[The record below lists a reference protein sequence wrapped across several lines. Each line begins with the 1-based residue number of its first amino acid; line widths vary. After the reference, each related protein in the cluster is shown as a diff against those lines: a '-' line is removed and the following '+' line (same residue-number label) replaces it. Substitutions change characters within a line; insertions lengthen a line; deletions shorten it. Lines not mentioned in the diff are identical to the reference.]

1 MLDIK
6 GVLPALATPSDSEG
20 NLDLGA
26 LPALINFTMERG
38 VSGFFVG
45 GSTGEGFGLHCAE
58 RKLLSEAVMNEVG
71 GKVPVIIHVGSM
83 NYRDVIE
90 LSKHAAKIGAD
101 AVSSVV
107 PFYYLYNLEEVRDY
121 YRAISDAS
129 GLPVIV
135 YDLAQVANTVFPP
148 EKFIEAVLSID
159 GIYGVKFTNPDMVR
173 LSQLKEICAGKLRFF
188 GGVDQIPLPMLS
200 MGASGLIGSNYNAL
214 PEVWVAVYEAF
225 MNGDLET
232 VIKLQK
238 GVTWVLRRIT
248 QVSPLPRV
256 KKMLELRG
264 IDAGPPRLPN
274 QPASTEME
282 KMLEQTIEELFD
294 HPVLGAYMKK

>member
-6 GVLPALATPSDSEG
+6 GVIPALATPSDSEG
-20 NLDLGA
+20 NLDLA
-26 LPALINFTMERG
+26 PLPSLINFTLDRG

-45 GSTGEGFGLHCAE
+45 GSTGEGFGLYADE
-58 RKLLSEAVMNEVG
+58 RKQLSEAVMSEVG

-101 AVSSVV
+101 AISSVV

-135 YDLAQVANTVFPP
+135 YDLAQVANAVFPP
-148 EKFIEAVLSID
+148 EKFMEAMLSID
-159 GIYGVKFTNPDMVR
+159 GMYGVKFTNPDVIR
-173 LSQLKEICAGKLRFF
+173 LNQLKEIGEGRIRFF
-188 GGVDQIPLPMLS
+188 GGLDQIPLPMLS
-200 MGASGLIGSNYNAL
+200 MGASGLIGSNYNAI
-214 PEVWVAVYEAF
+214 PEIWVAVYEAF
-225 MNGDLET
+225 MKKDLEE
-232 VIKLQK
+232 VIKLQD
-238 GVTWVLRRIT
+238 GLTWVMRRISR
-248 QVSPLPRV
+248 VSPLPRV
-256 KKMLELRG
+256 KKMLQLRG

-274 QPASTEME
+274 KPVSPEME
-282 KMLEQTIEELFD
+282 KFLEQTITELFD
-294 HPVLGAYMKK
+294 HPALGTHMKK

>member
-20 NLDLGA
+20 NLDLGPLA
-26 LPALINFTMERG
+26 ALINFTMERG

-45 GSTGEGFGLHCAE
+45 GSTGEGFGLHCDE
-58 RKLLSEAVMNEVG
+58 RKLLAEAVMNEVN

-83 NYRDVIE
+83 NFRDVIE

-107 PFYYLYNLEEVRDY
+107 PFYYIYNLEEVRDY

-148 EKFIEAVLSID
+148 EKFIEAILSID

-173 LSQLKEICAGKLRFF
+173 LSRLKEICGGKLRFF
-188 GGVDQIPLPMLS
+188 GGVDQLPLPMLS

-232 VIKLQK
+232 VIKLQD

-256 KKMLELRG
+256 KKMIELRG

-274 QPASTEME
+274 QPASPEQA
-282 KMLEQTIEELFD
+282 KLLGQTIEELFD
-294 HPVLGAYMKK
+294 HPVLGEFMKK